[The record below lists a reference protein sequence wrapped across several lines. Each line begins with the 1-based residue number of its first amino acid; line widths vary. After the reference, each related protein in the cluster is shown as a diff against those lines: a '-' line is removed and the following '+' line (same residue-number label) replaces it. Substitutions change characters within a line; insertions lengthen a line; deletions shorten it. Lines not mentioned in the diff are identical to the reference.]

1 MPGMDLKEHLPV
13 VLHPWLDVMVPA
25 AEVVLIVLAAWA
37 LRWLARRLIRRLTGR
52 YELPLEVA
60 VGARRLI
67 TFLIGFAALLAVLQ
81 VFGVSGGV
89 LWTAFTGF
97 AAVAAV
103 AFFAAWS
110 VLTNIFCAFLIMITR
125 PFRLHDH
132 VELLENGE
140 KPGLRGRVVDLNLI
154 YVTLQEFH
162 PHGGESVLRV
172 PNSLFFQRATRRW
185 TGEPPQMRAV
195 SRAAA
200 DERAAPLAGGTA
212 AAAGDA
218 E

>member
-1 MPGMDLKEHLPV
+1 MPGMDLKEHLPAG
-13 VLHPWLDVMVPA
+13 LHPWLDVMVPA
-25 AEVVLIVLAAWA
+25 AEVVSIVLVAWA
-37 LRWLARRLIRRLTGR
+37 LRWLARRLIRRLAAR
-52 YELPLEVA
+52 YELPLEVSI
-60 VGARRLI
+60 GARRLI
-67 TFLIGFAALLAVLQ
+67 AFLIGFAALLAVLQ

-110 VLTNIFCAFLIMITR
+110 VLTNVFCAFLIMITR

-140 KPGLRGRVVDLNLI
+140 KPGLRGRVADLNLI

-185 TGEPPQMRAV
+185 TGEPPQMRAAPR
-195 SRAAA
+195 SAA
-200 DERAAPLAGGTA
+200 DERTMPAAGGGA
-212 AAAGDA
+212 VAGDA
-218 E
+218 D

>member
-1 MPGMDLKEHLPV
+1 M
-13 VLHPWLDVMVPA
+13 
-25 AEVVLIVLAAWA
+25 
-37 LRWLARRLIRRLTGR
+37 
-52 YELPLEVA
+52 
-60 VGARRLI
+60 
-67 TFLIGFAALLAVLQ
+67 LQ

-140 KPGLRGRVVDLNLI
+140 KPGLRGQVTDINLI
-154 YVTLQEFH
+154 YTRLLETHADGCSSTLH
-162 PHGGESVLRV
+162 I
-172 PNSLFFQRATRRW
+172 PNSQFFQRAVRRW
-185 TGEPPQMRAV
+185 N
-195 SRAAA
+195 
-200 DERAAPLAGGTA
+200 AAPDHALHAAEAGGESNAPPRIGGGGATA
-212 AAAGDA
+212 ASADPD
-218 E
+218 